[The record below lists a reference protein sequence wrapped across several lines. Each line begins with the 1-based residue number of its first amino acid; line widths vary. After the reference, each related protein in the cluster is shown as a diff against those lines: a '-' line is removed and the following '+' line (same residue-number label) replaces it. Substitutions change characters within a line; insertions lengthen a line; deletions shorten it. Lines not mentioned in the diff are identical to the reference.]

1 MPALLG
7 FGYLVAGMIVAIS
20 IISSAIKVVREYQRL
35 VVFRL
40 GRSIGKK
47 GPGLVF
53 LIPIVD
59 KPVWVDLREF
69 FLEIPSQ
76 TCITKDNA
84 SINIDFLIYFKVFQ
98 PDQTV

>member
-1 MPALLG
+1 MS
-7 FGYLVAGMIVAIS
+7 YVLVAIIVIVV
-20 IISSAIKVVREYQRL
+20 IIIFSSAIKVVREYQRL

-40 GRSIGKK
+40 GRTIGAK

-59 KPVWVDLREF
+59 KPVWTDLRELY
-69 FLEIPSQ
+69 LEIPSQ

-84 SINIDFLIYFKVFQ
+84 PIDIDFLIYWRVHGSR
-98 PDQTV
+98 PRR